1 MPIAILTRKIKNTLI
16 GILKGTADV
25 VSSTIEVTRELTVNT
40 LHGISGKRSDTSR
53 VIKQA
58 VAGAIQAGNESGTEL
73 GSVAKGAIIG
83 VIQGVDEVKKVTL
96 GVFDVA
102 VGSAVKVTGDIGGD
116 IATVARKAMEGA
128 IDVGKQI
135 GLKAEDVTSASANAA
150 IEAAQEFGD
159 KAIMAVTK
167 AVSGT
172 ISGTKV
178 EEETLSQK
186 LLILAV
192 DSNQSDL
199 ELLVQ
204 DLIREGY
211 DTISAASLQEFD
223 ESMDTKSNIAL
234 ALIDISGFDQ
244 NIWEHCEVLRMEK
257 IPFIVI
263 SPQRSPA
270 IQRDS
275 TKYGASGLIVKPVGT
290 NELMEYIHTLLG
302 D

>member
-1 MPIAILTRKIKNTLI
+1 MPIAILTGKIKNTLI
-16 GILKGTADV
+16 GILKGTVDV
-25 VSSTIEVTRELTVNT
+25 VSSTIGVTRELTANT

-53 VIKQA
+53 VVKQA
-58 VAGAIQAGNESGTEL
+58 VTGAMQAGYESGTEL

-83 VIQGVDEVKKVTL
+83 AVQGVDEVRKVTL
-96 GVFDVA
+96 GVFDAA

-128 IDVGKQI
+128 IDVGKQV
-135 GLKAEDVTSASANAA
+135 GLKAEDVASASASAA

-159 KAIMAVTK
+159 KAIVAVTK

-172 ISGTKV
+172 ISGIKV
-178 EEETLSQK
+178 EGETLSQK
-186 LLILAV
+186 PLILAV

-199 ELLVQ
+199 ELLIQ
-204 DLIREGY
+204 DLVREGY
-211 DTISAASLQEFD
+211 DTIGAASLQQFD
-223 ESMDTKSNIAL
+223 ESLDTRNNIAL
-234 ALIDISGFDQ
+234 ALIDLSGFDQ
-244 NIWEHCEVLRMEK
+244 NIWERCEVLRMQK

-275 TKYGASGLIVKPVGT
+275 TKYDASGLLVKPVGT
-290 NELMEYIHTLLG
+290 SELMEHIHTLLG

>member
-1 MPIAILTRKIKNTLI
+1 MPIAILTGKIKNTLI
-16 GILKGTADV
+16 GILKGTVDV
-25 VSSTIEVTRELTVNT
+25 VSSTIGVTRELTANT

-53 VIKQA
+53 VVKQA
-58 VAGAIQAGNESGTEL
+58 VTGAMQAGYGSGTEL

-83 VIQGVDEVKKVTL
+83 AIQGVDDVRKVTL

-102 VGSAVKVTGDIGGD
+102 VGAAVKVTGDIGGD

-128 IDVGKQI
+128 IDVGKQV
-135 GLKAEDVTSASANAA
+135 GLKAEDVASASANAA

-178 EEETLSQK
+178 EEETVSQK
-186 LLILAV
+186 PLILAV

-211 DTISAASLQEFD
+211 DTIGAASLQQFD

-234 ALIDISGFDQ
+234 ALIDLSGFDQ
-244 NIWEHCEVLRMEK
+244 NIWERCEVLRREK

-275 TKYGASGLIVKPVGT
+275 SKYGASGLIVKPVCT
-290 NELMEYIHTLLG
+290 NELMEYIHALLG